1 MDVVTDSPSNRPA
14 AALDRTEG
22 APSNRPAAALDRT
35 EGAYARNLG
44 FSGTYNFRD
53 VGGYPGLDGRTV
65 RWRRLFRSD
74 ALHRL
79 GDADAAAFARLGVRT
94 VIDLRRPLEVE
105 KFGRVHE
112 RYGLDYHHLVL
123 NHIDWETV
131 EQPGEAEQERWLA
144 DRYLNFAED
153 GREALR
159 TSLQV
164 IADPSRAPVIVHCMA
179 GKDRTGTVC
188 ALTLTL
194 LGVSDE
200 DIAADYALTT
210 AAMRPLTKYLLEK
223 NPEAVRGNEHM
234 FDSPPGAMLL
244 FLDDLRALHGSIEG
258 YVREIG
264 LTSDEIA
271 AMRSHLLM

>member
-1 MDVVTDSPSNRPA
+1 LDVVTDPPSDRPA
-14 AALDRTEG
+14 AALDRADG
-22 APSNRPAAALDRT
+22 SHP
-35 EGAYARNLG
+35 RNLG
-44 FSGTYNFRD
+44 FSATYNFRD
-53 VGGYPGLDGRTV
+53 VGGYTGLDGRTV

-79 GDADAAAFARLGVRT
+79 GDPDAAAFAQLGVRT
-94 VIDLRRPLEVE
+94 VIDLRRPFEVE
-105 KFGRVHE
+105 KFGRVPE

-123 NHIDWETV
+123 NHIDWEGI
-131 EQPGEAEQERWLA
+131 EQPDSAQQERWLA

-188 ALTLTL
+188 ALTLAL

-210 AAMRPLTKYLLEK
+210 AAMRPLTEYLLAK
-223 NPEAVRGNEHM
+223 NPEVVRGNEHM
-234 FDSPPGAMLL
+234 FDSPPGAMLK
-244 FLDDLRALHGSIEG
+244 FLEDLRALHGSIEG

-264 LTSDEIA
+264 LTNAEIA
-271 AMRSHLLM
+271 SMRSHLLA